1 MKILYVEDEIPHVE
15 LTQRTLEDNLKQE
28 FVLLHSESYKEAL
41 KLLDDESD
49 IDVVL
54 TDLRLPDGSGLEL
67 LIKIMETASPP
78 AVVLVTGQGDE
89 QVAVAALKAGA
100 ADYLVKQTDY
110 LHRLPVV
117 ISNAAAQNKLAREQ
131 EAKQQAEVRYQSLVE
146 KTPAVVFLDE
156 AGEQDIAIYT
166 SPRIEELTGYSVEE
180 WNADSFKWIEH
191 VHPDDR
197 ERISEADRI
206 SHQEGSRF
214 EQEYQF
220 IRQDGKVIW
229 IKEDTSLIRDNNGN
243 PLYWQGIMFD
253 ITNQKQTADAL
264 EQQLKELTVLN
275 AVTLA
280 GTESTSEDE
289 IIERFVQL
297 IKLIYHEMCGVLMLN
312 EQGDT
317 LTPHPSYHGANVSNW
332 MDGISITKGI
342 TGKSVQ
348 AGKPIR
354 IGDVKQDPAYIEIG
368 TGIRSEICV
377 PLQVDKRIIG
387 VLNVESTT
395 PNAFNG
401 EDEQFLSTVAG
412 SLGTALERLR
422 LLRAEQQRN
431 RELNALYQGTKSLT
445 VSLQPEVI
453 AASLLTILDNLL
465 GYEFASIYLLDKQ
478 QNNLVPLAI
487 SPKAKNLEIFDKEMK
502 LLHTETRRL
511 GQGIIGWV
519 AEHGTTIRSGDVT
532 KDARYIPIIRNIRSE
547 LCVPLVTREQIIG
560 ALNIESTQLNAYSK
574 SDEDILTALANSAAI
589 SLENAQLYEAADVRR
604 QEAESLQESTALL
617 GVHIELKPLLE
628 QILDSAQKIVPND
641 SASIFLNAESE
652 KMEIVAARGFPN
664 DSNLI
669 GKVVHNTAKWQQL
682 INTQKPMVIADVKT
696 DPQFE
701 KWDDS
706 ERIRGWMGIPLITQ
720 DKVIG
725 FINFDSHRVNAFS
738 EREVTLAQTFANS
751 AAVAIQNA
759 RSFTAEREQRKRE
772 ETMLELM
779 RVTTSSLELDDVMNT
794 ILKHMADLI
803 PSDSGTIQLLEG
815 DQLRISATQGFEEG
829 VLVRD
834 QVLQLHDSPMKQKAL
849 ATFQVTWSND
859 TRNDKSY
866 KFVSGAENVNSF
878 MVIPLVYKGQAIGLA
893 TLDSHMTNH
902 YTAEDAEFALTIANQ
917 AAIAIGN
924 AKLYQEALIASERR
938 AVLHSISQDVVRFT
952 QDPEQIYQS
961 IHEAA
966 EKLMP
971 CDVFMIVLQ
980 NESNNE
986 SIFVYT
992 MENGIRYS
1000 LENQPTANGLP
1011 SMVINEGK
1019 SIILSNEQSIEANDF
1034 PRFGSPTRVK
1044 SVVAVPMHIGDK
1056 IIGIISAQSY
1066 APNSYDIE
1074 EQSLLEMLA
1083 THAATAIE
1091 NTRLYSET
1099 QQRLKELETINKL
1112 SYSVR
1117 TTQSQTE
1124 MCRILLNETLNL
1136 LDTHNGSVWI
1146 YDPSTNT
1153 ISQRAAKGIANKA
1166 TQTKLKLG
1174 DGIVGHV
1181 FTTGKQYFSTDM
1193 KHDPFL
1199 LGPNRDYFPEGYGV
1213 SGIPIYSTDGIMGVL
1228 MIETESSRGAEDHI
1242 GLLTTLSE
1250 IAGNAIHRA
1259 DLFNQSQDQVRKLT
1273 TLRDIDS
1280 AIASSTDLRVTLNIL
1295 MDHTTRHLKVD
1306 AVDILLYHSE
1316 LQSLSYLCSTGFKT
1330 PSPSRPLVRLGEGL
1344 AGQVVMK
1351 GQIVQIPNLR
1361 ELTDVVHNPLL
1372 VHEGFTSYIGVP
1384 LIVKGQIKGLFEI
1397 FQRAEFSPDQE
1408 WLDFM
1413 QTLAG
1418 QAAIAID
1425 NSQLFDNLQRSN
1437 QEIRQAYDTTLEG
1450 WARALELRDR
1460 ETEGHTRRVTELTMR
1475 LAHFMNIDD
1484 DELVNINRGV
1494 LLHDIGKM
1502 GVPDQILRK
1511 TGPLTDTE
1519 WVEMRKHPQYAFD
1532 LLSPIVYLRPAL
1544 DIPYCHHEHWD
1555 GSGYPRGLKGTQIPL
1570 SARIFSIVDIWDALL
1585 SDRPYRKAWP
1595 RDKVIE
1601 YIKEISGKILDPQV
1615 VAAFLDMTNE
1625 EETQTG

>member
-15 LTQRTLEDNLKQE
+15 LTQRTLEDNIKRE
-28 FVLLHSESYKEAL
+28 FVLLHRASYKEAL
-41 KLLDDESD
+41 KLLGEESD

-54 TDLRLPDGSGLEL
+54 TDLRLPDGSGLDL
-67 LIKIMETASPP
+67 LNKIMEMASPP

-100 ADYLVKQTDY
+100 ADYLVKQSDY

-131 EAKQQAEVRYQSLVE
+131 EAKQQVEVRYQALVE

-156 AGEQDIAIYT
+156 ADERDIAIYT
-166 SPRIEELTGYSVEE
+166 SPRIKELTGYTVEE
-180 WNADSFKWIEH
+180 WNADSFIWIDH
-191 VHPDDR
+191 VHPGDR
-197 ERISEADRI
+197 ERISDANKI
-206 SHQEGSRF
+206 SQQDSSRF
-214 EQEYQF
+214 EEEYRF

-229 IKEDTSLIRDNNGN
+229 IKEDTSLIRDKNGN

-253 ITNQKQTADAL
+253 ITNEKETADAL
-264 EQQLKELTVLN
+264 ERQLRELTVLN

-280 GTESTSEDE
+280 GAESASEDE

-297 IKLIYHEMCGVLMLN
+297 TKLIYHDMCGVLMLN

-332 MDGISITKGI
+332 MDGISITRGV

-348 AGKPIR
+348 IGALIR
-354 IGDVKQDPAYIEIG
+354 VGDVRQEPAYIEIG
-368 TGIRSEICV
+368 AGIRSELCV
-377 PLQVDKRIIG
+377 PVQVNKRTIG
-387 VLNVESTT
+387 VLNVESTI
-395 PNAFNG
+395 PNAFNS

-422 LLRAEQQRN
+422 LFKAEQQRN
-431 RELNALYQGTKSLT
+431 RELNALYQGTKSLA
-445 VSLQPEVI
+445 VSLQPDVI
-453 AASLLTILDNLL
+453 AASLLTILDDLL

-487 SPKAKNLEIFDKEMK
+487 SPKAKNLEIHDKEMEM
-502 LLHTETRRL
+502 LHTERRKL

-519 AEHGTTIRSGDVT
+519 AKHGISIRSGDVS
-532 KDARYIPIIRNIRSE
+532 KDERYIPVIRNIRSE
-547 LCVPLVTREQIIG
+547 LCVPLATREQVVG

-617 GVHIELKPLLE
+617 GVHIELKPLLD

-641 SASIFLNAESE
+641 SASIFLETGSDT
-652 KMEIVAARGFPN
+652 MEIVATRGFPEN
-664 DSNLI
+664 SNLV
-669 GKVVHNTAKWQQL
+669 GKVVPNTAKWQQL
-682 INTQKPMVIADVKT
+682 FNTQKPMVLVDAQA

-706 ERIRGWMGIPLITQ
+706 KNIHGWMGVPMVAQ

-725 FINFDSHRVNAFS
+725 FINFDSHRVNAFT
-738 EREVTLAQTFANS
+738 ERDITIAQTFANS

-759 RSFTAEREQRKRE
+759 KSFATEREQRKRE

-815 DQLRISATQGFEEG
+815 DKLRISATQGFDEG

-834 QVLQLHDSPMKQKAL
+834 QMLRLQDSPMKKKAL
-849 ATFQVTWSND
+849 ATFKVTWSND
-859 TRNDKSY
+859 TRNDKNY
-866 KFVSGAENVNSF
+866 KFIKGAEKVNSF
-878 MVIPLVYKGQAIGLA
+878 MVIPLIYKGEAIGLA
-893 TLDSHMTNH
+893 TLDSHKTNH
-902 YTAEDAEFALTIANQ
+902 YTVEDAEFALTIANQ

-966 EKLMP
+966 EKLMS

-980 NESNNE
+980 NESEDE
-986 SIFVYT
+986 SNFVYT
-992 MENGIRYS
+992 MECGIRYS
-1000 LENQPTANGLP
+1000 IKNQPTANGLP
-1011 SMVINEGK
+1011 SMVINKGE
-1019 SIILSNEQSIEANDF
+1019 SIILKNEQSIEANDF

-1044 SVVAVPMHIGDK
+1044 SVAAVPMRIGDK

-1099 QQRLKELETINKL
+1099 QQRLKELETINRL
-1112 SYSVR
+1112 SSSVR

-1124 MCRILLNETLNL
+1124 MCRILLDETLNL
-1136 LDTHNGSVWI
+1136 LDTDNGSVWI
-1146 YDPSTNT
+1146 YDPPTNT
-1153 ISQRAAKGIANKA
+1153 ISQRAAKGFATKV
-1166 TQTKLKLG
+1166 TQTRLKPT
-1174 DGIVGHV
+1174 DGLVGHV
-1181 FTTGKQYFSTDM
+1181 FSTGKQYFSADM
-1193 KHDPFL
+1193 KSDPFL
-1199 LGPNRDYFPEGYGV
+1199 HTANRDYIPEGYGAA
-1213 SGIPIYSTDGIMGVL
+1213 GIPIYSTDGIMGVL
-1228 MIETESSRGAEDHI
+1228 MIETESSRKAEDHI
-1242 GLLTTLSE
+1242 GLLTTLAE

-1259 DLFNQSQDQVRKLT
+1259 DLFDQSQDQVHKLT

-1306 AVDILLYHSE
+1306 AVDILLYHPE
-1316 LQSLSYLCSTGFKT
+1316 LQSLSFLCSTGFKT
-1330 PSPSRPLVRLGEGL
+1330 PSPSRPLTRIGEGL
-1344 AGQVVMK
+1344 AGQVVTK
-1351 GQIVQIPNLR
+1351 GQIVQVPNLR
-1361 ELTDVVHNPLL
+1361 ETAEITRNSILAR
-1372 VHEGFTSYIGVP
+1372 EGFIAYIGVP

-1397 FQRAEFSPDQE
+1397 FHRAEFSPDHE
-1408 WLDFM
+1408 WMDFM

-1475 LAHFMNIDD
+1475 LAHFMKIND

-1532 LLSPIVYLRPAL
+1532 LLSPIIYLRPSL

-1585 SDRPYRKAWP
+1585 SDRPYREAWP
-1595 RDKVIE
+1595 REKVIE
-1601 YIKEISGKILDPQV
+1601 YIKEISGKVLDPQV
-1615 VAAFLDMTNE
+1615 VAAFLDMIDH